1 MATRKLIS
9 TIKRRKMN
17 VSSTPRIIKE
27 YPIDS
32 KEEQKPLFLVMQ
44 KIYFDDIEKGKK
56 LHEYRDGS
64 AFYKS
69 RLCNID
75 KKTDEITSIKNYKT
89 VVLQV
94 GYHANAKRMIVEI
107 KKIDLKR
114 DFTIHLGKVLERQ
127 NF

>member
-1 MATRKLIS
+1 MKTRKLIP
-9 TIKRRKMN
+9 TANRRKMN

-27 YPIDS
+27 YTTDE
-32 KEEQKPLFLVMQ
+32 KEQQKPLFLVMQ
-44 KIYFDDIEKGKK
+44 KVWFDQIERGQKT
-56 LHEYRDGS
+56 EEFRDGS
-64 AFYKS
+64 DFYKS

-75 KKTDEITSIKNYKT
+75 KKTGEITSIKKYKA

-94 GYHANAKRMIVEI
+94 GYHANARRMVIEV

-114 DFTIHLGKVLERQ
+114 DFTIHLGKILERQ

>member
-1 MATRKLIS
+1 MKTRKLIP
-9 TIKRRKMN
+9 TANRRKLN
-17 VSSTPRIIKE
+17 VYSTPRIIKE
-27 YPIDS
+27 YTTEE
-32 KEEQKPLFLVMQ
+32 KEQQKPLFLVMQ
-44 KIYFDDIEKGKK
+44 KVWFDQIDTGKK
-56 LHEYRDGS
+56 TEEFRDGTD
-64 AFYKS
+64 FYKS

-75 KKTDEITSIKNYKT
+75 KKTGEISSIKNYKT

-114 DFTIHLGKVLERQ
+114 DFTIHLGKILTRQ

>member
-1 MATRKLIS
+1 MKTRKLIP
-9 TIKRRKMN
+9 TANRRKMN

-27 YPIDS
+27 YTTDE
-32 KEEQKPLFLVMQ
+32 KEQQKPLFLVMQ
-44 KIYFDDIEKGKK
+44 KVWFDQIEKGQKT
-56 LHEYRDGS
+56 EEFRDGTD
-64 AFYKS
+64 FYKS

-75 KKTDEITSIKNYKT
+75 KNTGEITSIKKYKA

-94 GYHANAKRMIVEI
+94 GYHSNAKRMIVEV

-114 DFTIHLGKVLERQ
+114 DFTIHLGKILERQ

>member
-1 MATRKLIS
+1 MKTRKLIP
-9 TIKRRKMN
+9 TANRRKMK
-17 VSSTPRIIKE
+17 VSSTPRIIRE
-27 YPIDS
+27 YPAD
-32 KEEQKPLFLVMQ
+32 ENEQQKPLFLVMQ

-64 AFYKS
+64 TFYKS

-75 KKTDEITSIKNYKT
+75 KKTGEIISIKNYKT

-114 DFTIHLGKVLERQ
+114 DFTIHLGAILERQ